1 MAPLGQYLIPDEKA
15 EIALARSAAP
25 ASISDAAEVMV
36 LRRDGFAT
44 AASGSNGFVCVIERS
59 WGKATDDSEFWRRC
73 ALRIASIR
81 RPRRYEDTF
90 VKMDGAWLF
99 AERKLYVDW
108 LEQRELS

>member
-59 WGKATDDSEFWRRC
+59 WGKATDDSEFWN
-73 ALRIASIR
+73 
-81 RPRRYEDTF
+81 P
-90 VKMDGAWLF
+90 KMRAPHCFNPAAATL
-99 AERKLYVDW
+99 
-108 LEQRELS
+108 